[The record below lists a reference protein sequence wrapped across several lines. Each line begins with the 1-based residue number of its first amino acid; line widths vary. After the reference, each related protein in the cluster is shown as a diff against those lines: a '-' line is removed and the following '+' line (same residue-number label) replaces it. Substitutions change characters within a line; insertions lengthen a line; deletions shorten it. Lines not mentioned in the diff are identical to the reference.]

1 MFSTIKDALKDI
13 KNGKF
18 VLVVDDD
25 DRENEGD
32 LIVAAEKC
40 TPEHINFLTKCARGL
55 ICIPLTW
62 QRCQE
67 LELGQMVTD
76 NTETHK
82 TAFTVSVDAKKG
94 TTTGISAQDRDATVK
109 ALIDPDATPADLV
122 RPGHIFPLEAKSGGV
137 LTRAGHTE
145 TAVDLARLAGLY
157 PAGVICE
164 VMNDDGTMARLP
176 ELEEFT
182 KEHGFRIIQVK
193 DLIQYRLRTEK
204 LVRRVATAKLP
215 TDFGEFKAIAYE
227 CPIKNEHH
235 IALVMGEFAPDEKV
249 MVRVHSECLTGDV
262 FHSVRCDCGTQLNA
276 ALKMIAENG
285 KGVLVYMRQ
294 EGRGI
299 GLFNKMR
306 AYALQDEG
314 KDTVEANEALG
325 FPPDLRDYGTGAQI
339 LVDLGIKNIA
349 LLTNNP
355 RKIVGLGGYGLRIV
369 DRLPIEMSPN
379 SNNIKYLK
387 TKKKKLGHMLK
398 IMDENEG

>member
-1 MFSTIKDALKDI
+1 MMFSTIKEAIEDVK
-13 KNGKF
+13 KGNF

-32 LIVAAEKC
+32 IIVAAEKC
-40 TPEHINFLTKCARGL
+40 TPEHINFLTKHARGL
-55 ICIPLTW
+55 ICVPLASE
-62 QRCQE
+62 RCRE
-67 LELGQMVTD
+67 LELEQMVNE
-76 NTETHK
+76 NTEPHQ
-82 TAFTVSVDAKKG
+82 TAFTVSADAKKG
-94 TTTGISAQDRDATVK
+94 TTTGISAYDRAITVK
-109 ALIDPDATPADLV
+109 ALINPNTTPADLV
-122 RPGHIFPLEAKSGGV
+122 KPGHIFPLKARSGGV

-145 TAVDLARLAGLY
+145 TAVDIARMAGLY

-176 ELEEFT
+176 ELEKFVE
-182 KEHGFRIIQVK
+182 KHGFRIIQVK
-193 DLIQYRLRTEK
+193 ELIQYRMQTEK
-204 LVRRVATAKLP
+204 LVKRIATAKLP
-215 TDFGEFKAIAYE
+215 TEFGEFKAIAYE

-235 IALVMGEFAPDEKV
+235 IALVLGEFSPDEKV

-262 FHSVRCDCGTQLNA
+262 FHSLRCDCGRQLDA
-276 ALKMIAENG
+276 ALKMIAETG
-285 KGVLVYMRQ
+285 KGVLLYMRQ

-339 LVDLGIKNIA
+339 LVDLGIRNIA

-369 DRLPIEMSPN
+369 DRLPIEIEPN
-379 SNNIKYLK
+379 SNNIDYLK
-387 TKKKKLGHMLK
+387 TKKEKLGHMLK
-398 IMDENEG
+398 I